1 MRRIK
6 QKKKEEKKE
15 GKKEEKNRMGGEFE
29 ENAESQ
35 PVQAAEALEAPAEQR
50 DYSAINDALAQMD
63 ADGTLS
69 RLSVKYFGM
78 DISEEQ

>member
-1 MRRIK
+1 M
-6 QKKKEEKKE
+6 
-15 GKKEEKNRMGGEFE
+15 
-29 ENAESQ
+29 
-35 PVQAAEALEAPAEQR
+35 EAPAEQR